1 MKTPAV
7 LLVLLLG
14 QLMHSAVADQETGL
28 EETDET
34 RFQAVH
40 FVTQRNLT
48 GESRPEDR
56 LGDERDRVRTG
67 RCIVSHAPYGLLSM
81 PEVFSRNGLVYL
93 PENRIGL
100 EAVKLVDSGQFWED
114 FAAARNGQRLMLYLH
129 GYNTSFAKSC
139 EQASYFQSNLGM
151 SGRLLLFSW
160 PSDGALLNYA
170 RDEADLFWSVAQLE
184 LTLQEM
190 IANFGAGGF
199 DVIGHSLGAR
209 GLVYAMVLLA
219 QAQHDQL
226 PLVNQLI
233 LTAPDI
239 DADVFKQYLPLLRPL
254 ARNITLYVSDN
265 DRPLALSREVHGYP
279 RLGESGDHLDDIEGV
294 QIIDVSDIKSRS
306 FSGHLYHL
314 YHDRVTDDLNLLVN
328 QGVLADQRVGLSRQ
342 APSRWRVLMP

>member
-1 MKTPAV
+1 MRPPV
-7 LLVLLLG
+7 LLLVLLLG
-14 QLMHSAVADQETGL
+14 QFMPPAAADQETGL
-28 EETDET
+28 EQADET
-34 RFQAVH
+34 RYQAVH
-40 FVTQRNLT
+40 FVTLRNLT
-48 GESRPEDR
+48 GESEPEDR

-81 PEVFSRNGLVYL
+81 PEVFSRNGFVYL

-100 EAVKLVDSGQFWED
+100 EAVRLVDSEQFWED
-114 FAAARNGQRLMLYLH
+114 FAAARNGQRPMLYLH
-129 GYNTSFAKSC
+129 GYNTSFAKAC
-139 EQASYFQSNLGM
+139 EQASQFQSNLKAG
-151 SGRLLLFSW
+151 GRLLLYSW

-184 LTLQEM
+184 LTLQQM

-209 GLVYAMVLLA
+209 GLVFAMVLLG
-219 QAQHDQL
+219 HSRHEQL
-226 PLVNQLI
+226 PLVNQLV

-279 RLGESGDHLDDIEGV
+279 RLGESGDHLDDIKGV
-294 QIIDVSDIKSRS
+294 QIIDVSDIKVRS

-314 YHDRVTDDLNLLVN
+314 YHDRVTSDLGLLLN
-328 QGVLADQRVGLSRQ
+328 QGVLADQRAGLSRQ